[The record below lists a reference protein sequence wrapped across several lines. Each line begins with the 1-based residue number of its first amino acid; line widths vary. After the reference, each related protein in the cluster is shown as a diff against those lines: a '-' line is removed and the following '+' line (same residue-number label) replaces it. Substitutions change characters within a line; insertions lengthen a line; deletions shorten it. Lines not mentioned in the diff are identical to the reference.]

1 MGNVCCRT
9 EEIDFQRDVEL
20 YHFYLM
26 RVIGKGAYGK
36 VRIVQHKGTHR
47 EYALKCI
54 SKNRCI
60 ELKAANNMISE
71 RRLLERINHPLVV
84 NLRYAF
90 QDDDNLFMVLDLML
104 GGDLRFQLEQA
115 PEHRLPEE
123 RVRFYVAEIALALS
137 YLHRRRIAHRDIKP
151 DNVLLDQHGHCHLTD
166 FNIATQFDASRPL
179 RWSKAGSLAYM
190 APEMLAKCGYS
201 HSVDWWSLGV
211 LAYELLFGKRPFHGQ
226 TGDDL
231 VSAILNDTLTFPDD
245 IEISDDCI
253 DVIKKL
259 LERSPMQRLGAGG
272 IEDFKAHPWFAHLD
286 WDALETKTATAP
298 FIPSTDIPNFDAV
311 HELEELLLEEEPL
324 RYSRRTNMAID
335 DEDKSEEAE
344 ARRLMTAKFHAYDF
358 TRPRPTDHLFRR
370 LGNQLDQAKYKQQ
383 GYQVVSNQ
391 ESQTSSNFAPSDKS
405 A

>member
-1 MGNVCCRT
+1 MIHAFDLL
-9 EEIDFQRDVEL
+9 EETHPFICLLSHCLPYPTLDVEL
-20 YHFYLM
+20 YHFYLL

-71 RRLLERINHPLVV
+71 RRLLERIDHPLVV

-115 PEHRLPEE
+115 PERRLPEE

-166 FNIATQFDASRPL
+166 FNIATQFDESRPL

-211 LAYELLFGKRPFHGQ
+211 LAYELLFGKRPFQGQ
-226 TGDDL
+226 SGDDL
-231 VSAILNDTLTFPDD
+231 VHAILNDTLTFPDTVHV
-245 IEISDDCI
+245 SNDCV
-253 DVIKKL
+253 DVIKNVTCAPLQSIAL
-259 LERSPMQRLGAGG
+259 LMSFYILFLYAAARTISNA
-272 IEDFKAHPWFAHLD
+272 A
-286 WDALETKTATAP
+286 
-298 FIPSTDIPNFDAV
+298 
-311 HELEELLLEEEPL
+311 
-324 RYSRRTNMAID
+324 SRR
-335 DEDKSEEAE
+335 
-344 ARRLMTAKFHAYDF
+344 RWH
-358 TRPRPTDHLFRR
+358 
-370 LGNQLDQAKYKQQ
+370 
-383 GYQVVSNQ
+383 
-391 ESQTSSNFAPSDKS
+391 
-405 A
+405 